1 MRVDGRRVKGINAMY
16 ALVPQFLTRRY
27 DAMNMIT
34 LDIPSEPMRHYMNEK
49 RREGIH
55 ISHLALIIAAYL
67 RTAAEFPHI
76 NRFIGNH
83 GNLTADQGKDQHFAN
98 EVCIAFVFGMN
109 RNGRIAKECFG
120 ASCSYRYIFIRFALN
135 GVANVPE

>member
-34 LDIPSEPMRHYMNEK
+34 LDIPSEPMRLYMNEK
-49 RREGIH
+49 RREGVH

-76 NRFIGNH
+76 NRFIGN
-83 GNLTADQGKDQHFAN
+83 KK
-98 EVCIAFVFGMN
+98 I
-109 RNGRIAKECFG
+109 
-120 ASCSYRYIFIRFALN
+120 
-135 GVANVPE
+135 